1 MRSHVHLLHSRSL
14 ESTENVRCRYASP
27 EDGTA
32 GALVTLNTV
41 TSKKSKG
48 DVSAY
53 ATPTQSPRAMATG
66 GPPALPSHISVFGD
80 GRPEDDIAIE
90 AAHAGGVRLPSH
102 ISAFGDGDED
112 DLAFAVKGL
121 KGTAHLHPA
130 VDNTHLGALLFS
142 TSGCPHSAACGR

>member
-1 MRSHVHLLHSRSL
+1 M
-14 ESTENVRCRYASP
+14 RCRYASP

-130 VDNTHLGALLFS
+130 VDNTNLGALLFS
-142 TSGCPHSAACGR
+142 TCCCPHSAACGR